1 MIYKIPLE
9 EIRNKI
15 IMSRTISP
23 GELDLKIKEK
33 ISELSGLISEEG
45 AAHII
50 ANELG
55 VELFSGK
62 EKLKIRELYVGMKN
76 VSTVGKITRKF
87 DVREFAKGDK
97 IGKVASLIMG
107 EKRSISMNRPSSK
120 SIRTEK

>member
-23 GELDLKIKEK
+23 ADLDLKIKEK
-33 ISELSGLISEEG
+33 IRELSGLISEEG

-62 EKLKIRELYVGMKN
+62 EKLKIY
-76 VSTVGKITRKF
+76 IH
-87 DVREFAKGDK
+87 
-97 IGKVASLIMG
+97 
-107 EKRSISMNRPSSK
+107 
-120 SIRTEK
+120 